1 VTAPARKPEQPAAAP
16 ARDGAK
22 RLRVALVRGG
32 RVVEERIVP
41 APVSVGSSAKATLAV
56 PASDLPPQLTLFAA
70 GKDGP
75 ALVEDGAQRPLA
87 MGASGRVVVG
97 EVTVL
102 YEVVPQPAPPPR
114 PALPAAARGNRFR
127 SLDGLFVGVLAAA
140 LALHV
145 AAYLGLA
152 AVPVRE
158 EVTLEEIPDRFAKI
172 LIPARAPEP
181 VVEEKPQEQVAEAK
195 REEEP
200 PEEPKPV
207 EDTPPA
213 TPEQKAARAAAVAKA
228 VQSKGL
234 LRVLGSLGSAGGAAP
249 AVAEVFG
256 GDGGG
261 LGDVA
266 QALSGV
272 APAVAAAGEAGG
284 APGGRRGAAGDGA
297 GAASIGEL
305 GGAGGGRARVDYGA
319 KTEVAVAGSVA
330 AEAAEI
336 DSADV
341 DQVKLA
347 SFVKARMAAIKA
359 CYETQL
365 KRNPSLH
372 GKIRIRFTILET
384 GGLDEI
390 VAAENGLGSP
400 EVAACIVGTMRSWR
414 TPFRPGGTVTVEYPF
429 VFSAN

>member
-1 VTAPARKPEQPAAAP
+1 VTAPARSETEKLAP
-16 ARDGAK
+16 PRAEGAK

-32 RVVEERIVP
+32 RVVEERVVP
-41 APVSVGSSAKATLAV
+41 APVSVGSSARATLAV
-56 PASDLPPQLTLFAA
+56 PASDLPPVLTLFAA
-70 GKDGP
+70 GREGP
-75 ALVEDGAQRPLA
+75 ALVEGGAERPLA
-87 MGASGRVVVG
+87 MGASGRVEVG
-97 EVTVL
+97 EITVL
-102 YEVVPQPAPPPR
+102 YEVVPPPPAPPR
-114 PALPAAARGNRFR
+114 RALPAAARGNRFR
-127 SLDGLFVGVLAAA
+127 SLDRMFVGLLVAA

-152 AVPVRE
+152 SMPVRE
-158 EVTLEEIPDRFAKI
+158 EVTLEEIPDRFAKL
-172 LIPARAPEP
+172 LIPAKVPEP
-181 VVEEKPQEQVAEAK
+181 VVVQEKKPEPVAEAEEKPVEEAK
-195 REEEP
+195 
-200 PEEPKPV
+200 
-207 EDTPPA
+207 PA
-213 TPEQKAARAAAVAKA
+213 DEAPQPTPEQKAARSAAVAKA

-256 GDGGG
+256 GEGGG
-261 LGDVA
+261 GGDVA

-272 APAVAAAGEAGG
+272 APAGAAAAEPGG
-284 APGGRRGAAGDGA
+284 PGGRRGAAGAG
-297 GAASIGEL
+297 GAATIGDL
-305 GGAGGGRARVDYGA
+305 GGSGGGRAQVDYGA
-319 KTEVAVAGSVA
+319 KTEVAVAGTVA
-330 AEAAEI
+330 AEAADI
-336 DSADV
+336 DSAEV

-384 GGLDEI
+384 GGLDEV
-390 VAAENGLGSP
+390 VAAENGVGSP

-414 TPFRPGGTVTVEYPF
+414 TPFRPSGTVTVEYPF